1 MQLCPRRIFIFNAI
15 HVKIRMNK
23 WLIIYMYKN
32 INILSNI
39 CKITLHDMHH

>member
-1 MQLCPRRIFIFNAI
+1 
-15 HVKIRMNK
+15 MNK

-39 CKITLHDMHH
+39 CKVTVHGMHH

>member
-1 MQLCPRRIFIFNAI
+1 MS
-15 HVKIRMNK
+15 K

>member
-1 MQLCPRRIFIFNAI
+1 MQRFPRIFIFNAI
-15 HVKIRMNK
+15 HVKVRMNK

-39 CKITLHDMHH
+39 CKDLCLNF